1 MSPVLG
7 DRFIFLGTERSFV
20 SKEIS
25 ISEEVYRRL
34 ERERGDR
41 SIDEFLEELLD
52 DRGTLADVTGQGV
65 FDPGAD
71 VEGSTD
77 QDTR

>member
-1 MSPVLG
+1 MS
-7 DRFIFLGTERSFV
+7 
-20 SKEIS
+20 KKIS

-52 DRGTLADVTGQGV
+52 DRATLAAVTGQGV

-71 VEGSTD
+71 VEASTD